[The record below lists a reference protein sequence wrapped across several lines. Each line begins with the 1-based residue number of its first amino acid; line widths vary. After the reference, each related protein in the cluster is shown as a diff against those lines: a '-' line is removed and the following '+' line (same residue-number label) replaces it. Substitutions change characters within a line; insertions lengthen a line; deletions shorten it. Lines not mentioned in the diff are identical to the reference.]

1 MKAWAFCVVNG
12 KHINIPDVPEN
23 CTWVGSREYNG
34 GGGGEGG
41 VKKKRVPGNDADA
54 SFELKRANKT

>member
-1 MKAWAFCVVNG
+1 M
-12 KHINIPDVPEN
+12 
-23 CTWVGSREYNG
+23 

-54 SFELKRANKT
+54 PFELKRANKTQLFTLWSQLPRFSQGEIKSHADDYFF

>member
-1 MKAWAFCVVNG
+1 MCRKTALEWG
-12 KHINIPDVPEN
+12 QESIM
-23 CTWVGSREYNG
+23 

-54 SFELKRANKT
+54 SFELK

>member
-1 MKAWAFCVVNG
+1 MG
-12 KHINIPDVPEN
+12 
-23 CTWVGSREYNG
+23 GGGG

-54 SFELKRANKT
+54 SFELKRANKTQLLTLWS